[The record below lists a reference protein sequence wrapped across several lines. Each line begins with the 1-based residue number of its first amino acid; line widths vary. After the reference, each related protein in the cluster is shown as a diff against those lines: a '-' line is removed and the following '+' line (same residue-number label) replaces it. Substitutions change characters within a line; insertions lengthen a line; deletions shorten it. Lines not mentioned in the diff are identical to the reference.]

1 MLAKGCSYLEAAAKK
16 LISCALVY
24 LSCMVAPL
32 PESDTLK
39 NKSENIHRGAS
50 PGTHYADSMLTKLA
64 AEFAFEDRSQEK
76 MKVTCGGVFIP
87 RNQAH
92 R

>member
-1 MLAKGCSYLEAAAKK
+1 
-16 LISCALVY
+16 
-24 LSCMVAPL
+24 MVAPL

-64 AEFAFEDRSQEK
+64 AEFAIEDRSQEK
-76 MKVTCGGVFIP
+76 MKVTCGGFHPQKPSPSVSAILWGRGAGFKP
-87 RNQAH
+87 RKPWL
-92 R
+92 RTTWVPL